1 MTIGSGQL
9 VTREAGTMKNTKK
22 LWILIIVMLIAI
34 VAAVA
39 LIIHGRNADVGEND
53 DVIYDDSGYEDEEVI
68 DMDEF
73 DNGIV
78 YDEEVEGAEISFKDA
93 ANEEDFYGSWSA
105 ESGHSLYLYGN
116 VDLTIEEGG
125 KWHGNI
131 VDEDTE
137 GTWTF
142 DGKSMKLTS
151 ELFEVTLTFA
161 EDGKL
166 IMQEDREGNGNSEDF
181 INIVLT
187 KN

>member
-1 MTIGSGQL
+1 MVRQTLQL
-9 VTREAGTMKNTKK
+9 R
-22 LWILIIVMLIAI
+22 
-34 VAAVA
+34 
-39 LIIHGRNADVGEND
+39 
-53 DVIYDDSGYEDEEVI
+53 
-68 DMDEF
+68 F

-166 IMQEDREGNGNSEDF
+166 IMQEDREGNGNSMQLDLYGLANGHYTMRIVTTDGRVANRKF
-181 INIVLT
+181 IVS
-187 KN
+187 K